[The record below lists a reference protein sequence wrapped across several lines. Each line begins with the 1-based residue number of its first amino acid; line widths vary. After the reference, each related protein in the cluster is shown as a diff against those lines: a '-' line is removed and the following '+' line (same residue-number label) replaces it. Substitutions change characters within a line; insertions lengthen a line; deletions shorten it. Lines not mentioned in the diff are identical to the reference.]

1 VPDEFDSAHSN
12 RAAFSMTP
20 IRPGSEACAPLVSGA
35 RERRLPRPM
44 HAALLLSAAF
54 LLAACAG
61 KPLVPYSTD
70 TPALSLAPASY
81 SGIQDK
87 RARFREIYCAV
98 LESGART
105 LPDYRPC
112 DDALTRVGTEP
123 APTGRRV
130 DLGTSQRRLVATLVP
145 GVGWDCVDPWL
156 KRTDTLGAHLRAH
169 GFDLEMIKVDA
180 LSGSASNAKQVRDAI
195 MAMPVTPGAPR
206 IVLMG
211 YSKGAP
217 DILEAVVAYPEI
229 RNRVAAVVSIA
240 GSVGG
245 SPLANEAEQ
254 YQLEIMQLFPGATC
268 GPGDGGAVA
277 SMRTGTRR
285 AWLAQNPLPQDVR
298 YYSLVTFPHPDRISA
313 LLKPTYHQLARVDG
327 RNDGQVI
334 FYDQM
339 IPTGTLVGFVNA
351 DHWAIAVPIA
361 RTHEIIGASF
371 VDQNAYPRE
380 ALLEALLRF
389 LEEDLAAGGK

>member
-1 VPDEFDSAHSN
+1 MTATVFFARLRARSTRRAGTGGPSRRPAL
-12 RAAFSMTP
+12 RAAL
-20 IRPGSEACAPLVSGA
+20 ALVSS
-35 RERRLPRPM
+35 
-44 HAALLLSAAF
+44 ALLLG
-54 LLAACAG
+54 ACASR
-61 KPLVPYSTD
+61 PLVPFSTE
-70 TPALSLAPASY
+70 TPPLVLAPATY
-81 SGIQDK
+81 AGIDDK
-87 RARFREIYCAV
+87 RERFREIYCAV
-98 LESGART
+98 LEAGAGSVR
-105 LPDYRPC
+105 DYRPC
-112 DDALTRVGTEP
+112 EEALTRVAGEP
-123 APTGRRV
+123 AGTGRPV
-130 DLGTSQRRLVATLVP
+130 DVGPSKRRLVAAMVP

-156 KRTDTLGAHLRAH
+156 ERPDTFGPHLRAK
-169 GFDLEMIKVDA
+169 GYEFAMIKVEA
-180 LSGSASNAKQVRDAI
+180 LSGSTSNAKQVRDAI
-195 MAMPVTPGAPR
+195 MAMSVEAGAPR
-206 IVLMG
+206 VVLMG

-229 RNRVAAVVSIA
+229 RSRIAAVVSVA

-245 SPLANEAEQ
+245 SPLANPAEQ
-254 YQLEIMQLFPGATC
+254 YQLELMRLFPGATC

-285 AWLAQNPLPQDVR
+285 DWLARNPLPEGVR
-298 YYSLVTFPHPDRISA
+298 FYSLVTFPHPDRISS

-339 IPTGTLVGFVNA
+339 IPRSTLVGFVNA

-389 LEEDLAAGGK
+389 VEEDLAGRTK